1 MAVLD
6 VGAGLAFGTIQAA
19 IDAAAAGDTVL
30 IAAGS
35 YAGTVTLKDGVDIQ
49 GAGEGVV
56 TLVGTVIAPATVS
69 GVTVSHL
76 TVESAS
82 ETSLLL
88 DLRGTHTLSDV
99 VFDHVTFSVT
109 RDLAHAQTPPIGNG
123 DDGVSIA
130 LVDADGDG
138 AGLTFRDVTAKS
150 NGHTVT
156 NPDGNVLAYL
166 TMHGARLVLDGVD
179 VSGTVAAG
187 GQGAQWNMET
197 GGLPGALSLIG
208 SRTSGGG
215 NFYVSAFTDVT
226 IEGNDFDG
234 QGIALNGVENAN
246 VEGNSFRNIDGAFTA
261 NGEHRRGLTFENA
274 WWGGGNSVSNVT
286 VTGNVF
292 INISVTDGAIAF
304 QRWTDSV
311 GNPVDAGIDLLND
324 IDIHG
329 NTFVTV
335 VQPLFLSSNSFSA
348 TLIEAL
354 AGEDQLIIGTAGND
368 ILDDPAG
375 GAAMIGGP
383 GADVFVYAAGNGA
396 TVIVDFEPGTDR
408 IEMIDTPIALAFIG
422 SALLFLPALLGI
434 TTQVGA
440 DAIMDFG
447 GGDTLTL
454 SGVSKTALT
463 RGDFTSTAP
472 DSGVRAHDDAYVILQ
487 GHTIAVQASAGVLA
501 NDSVSLPATATLLG
515 AAAHGQL
522 LVSADGAVSYSPSA
536 GFAGIDSF
544 TYRASDTNGAGDARA
559 LIHVVPVQAGATTTL
574 DLVALSAEEQVAA
587 MYAAFL
593 GRGGDNDGFEYWV
606 NALNVGRTTQAPSAL
621 LAGIANSFAVSDE
634 AMALHP
640 FLVDPLGATDAQIGT
655 FLDTVY
661 DNLFNRA
668 PDAEGETYWAN
679 QVKAAL
685 ASGKLV
691 GSVVVD
697 IMSGAQDSA
706 AGEDITTLMSK
717 VAVGLH
723 YVHQQQEHDMHW
735 SGAADLAAARAL
747 LGPVTS
753 DPQTLLIGM
762 RTADA
767 TVEGHA

>member
-1 MAVLD
+1 MAVLE

-19 IDAAAAGDTVL
+19 IDAAVAGDTVL
-30 IAAGS
+30 IAAGA
-35 YAGTVTLKDGVDIQ
+35 YTGTVTLKDGVDIQ

-56 TLVGTVIAPATVS
+56 TLVGTVIAPATMS

-88 DLRGTHTLSDV
+88 DLRGTSTLSDV

-109 RDLAHAQTPPIGNG
+109 RDLAHDQTPPIGNG

-130 LVDADGDG
+130 LVDHDGDG

-179 VSGTVAAG
+179 LSGTVAAG

-197 GGLPGALSLIG
+197 GGLPGALSLID
-208 SRTSGGG
+208 SQTSGGG

-226 IEGNDFDG
+226 IEGNDFNG
-234 QGIALNGVENAN
+234 QGIALNGVENAT
-246 VEGNSFRNIDGAFTA
+246 VAGNTFRNIDGTFTA

-286 VTGNVF
+286 VTGNAF
-292 INISVTDGAIAF
+292 SNISTPDGAIAF
-304 QRWTDSV
+304 QRWTDGV

-324 IDIHG
+324 IEIHG
-329 NTFVTV
+329 NTFTSVA
-335 VQPLFLSSNSFSA
+335 QPLFFSSSSFSA
-348 TLIEAL
+348 SLIAAL
-354 AGEDQLIIGTAGND
+354 AGEDQLIIGTAGSD
-368 ILDDPAG
+368 PLVDPAG

-383 GADVFVYAAGNGA
+383 GADVFAYAAGNGA
-396 TVIVDFEPGTDR
+396 TVIVDFEPGADQLALG
-408 IEMIDTPIALAFIG
+408 TPIALAFIG
-422 SALLFLPALLGI
+422 SALLFLPAILGI
-434 TTQVGA
+434 TTQAEAGA
-440 DAIMDFG
+440 VMDFG

-454 SGVSKTALT
+454 SGVSRTSLT
-463 RGDFTSTAP
+463 RGDFASTAP
-472 DSGVRAHDDAYVILQ
+472 NNGVRAHDDAYVILQ
-487 GHTIAVQASAGVLA
+487 GHTITVQASAGVLA
-501 NDSVSLPATATLLG
+501 NDSVLPPAMVQG

-522 LVSADGAVSYSPSA
+522 LVSADGAVSYSPST

-544 TYRASDTNGAGDARA
+544 TYHASGANGADDARA
-559 LIHVVPVQAGATTTL
+559 LIYVIPVQAGATTTL

-587 MYAAFL
+587 TYVAFL
-593 GRGGDNDGFEYWV
+593 GRGGDDDGFEFWV
-606 NALNVGRTTQAPSAL
+606 NTLNLGKTTQATSAL

-634 AMALHP
+634 ATALHP
-640 FLVDPLGATDAQIGT
+640 FLVDPLGATDAQIST
-655 FLDTVY
+655 FLGTVY

-668 PDAEGETYWAN
+668 PDAEGETYWVS
-679 QVKAAL
+679 QVKALL

-723 YVHQQQEHDMHW
+723 YVHQQQEHDMQW
-735 SGAADLAAARAL
+735 NGAADLAAARAL